1 MDNVD
6 MDVDMD
12 IDLGPI
18 DETEITQPVSPLIIE
33 SSRSS

>member
-1 MDNVD
+1 MDAVD

-18 DETEITQPVSPLIIE
+18 DAIELLKLVSM
-33 SSRSS
+33 RMGK